1 MFHVT
6 LFHPGTADY
15 VRRMMTHDFA
25 LGYAVG
31 LVVGAG
37 SFTGD
42 RRQPALSVK
51 MSERD
56 RAPLDH
62 LQGVFGGS
70 IFGPYHHGERRY
82 YMYLLRGPSLRSTI
96 PLLLERM
103 PSCRKRDQLLA
114 WVARHGALLGANAPG
129 ADEHAQPGTPGP
141 TPHRAGPAR
150 FNTE

>member
-1 MFHVT
+1 
-6 LFHPGTADY
+6 
-15 VRRMMTHDFA
+15 MTDDFA

-51 MSERD
+51 MPEHD

-62 LQGVFGGS
+62 LQEVFGGS
-70 IFGPYHHGERRY
+70 IFGPYHHGDRRY
-82 YMYLLRGPSLRSTI
+82 HMYLLRGPSLRASI
-96 PLLLERM
+96 PLLLARM

-114 WVARHGALLGANAPG
+114 WVAKHGTLLHPDAHAADDHAANGHAPPR
-129 ADEHAQPGTPGP
+129 APSATPDLVGP
-141 TPHRAGPAR
+141 VRS
-150 FNTE
+150 NTE